1 MRTVGK
7 GGCSA
12 FPKQGTELD
21 EAYRTAEYYIED
33 DPPIRFEI
41 DQPHQGLALLLMS
54 FDVEQAVWITA
65 YNPGSQLQSG
75 DDNLTNQMQLLER
88 IEAMRLNYFVGH
100 SCDKAGE
107 WFEPG
112 YLVLGMDEEIGV
124 DLGRDFGQYAVVAIG
139 LSGEPRLRLVG
150 N

>member
-1 MRTVGK
+1 M
-7 GGCSA
+7 A
-12 FPKQGTELD
+12 QGTELD

-65 YNPGSQLQSG
+65 YNPGSQFQSG

-124 DLGRDFGQYAVVAIG
+124 DLGRDFGQYAVVTIG
-139 LSGEPRLRLVG
+139 PSGEPKLRLVA

>member
-1 MRTVGK
+1 MARV
-7 GGCSA
+7 
-12 FPKQGTELD
+12 TELED
-21 EAYRTAEYYIED
+21 AYRTAEYYIED

-41 DQPHQGLALLLMS
+41 GQPHQGLALLLMS
-54 FDVEQAVWITA
+54 FDVQQAVWITA
-65 YNPGSQLQSG
+65 YNPGSQLQSEDG
-75 DDNLTNQMQLLER
+75 NLTNQMQLLER
-88 IEAMRLNYFVGH
+88 IESMRLNYFVGH

-124 DLGRDFGQYAVVAIG
+124 DLGRDFGQHAVVAIG
-139 LSGEPRLRLVG
+139 PSGEPRLRLVA

>member
-1 MRTVGK
+1 MVRVTK
-7 GGCSA
+7 L
-12 FPKQGTELD
+12 ED
-21 EAYRTAEYYIED
+21 AYRTAEYYIED
-33 DPPIRFEI
+33 DPPSRFEI
-41 DQPHQGLALLLMS
+41 GQPHQGLALLLMS
-54 FDVEQAVWITA
+54 FEVQQAVWITA
-65 YNPGSQLQSG
+65 YNPGSQLQSEDG
-75 DDNLTNQMQLLER
+75 NLTNQMQLLER

-112 YLVLGMDEEIGV
+112 YLVLGMSEEIGV

-139 LSGEPRLRLVG
+139 PSGEPRLRLVA

>member
-1 MRTVGK
+1 M
-7 GGCSA
+7 A
-12 FPKQGTELD
+12 QGTELD

-54 FDVEQAVWITA
+54 FDVEHAVWITA

-100 SCDKAGE
+100 SCDKSGE

-139 LSGEPRLRLVG
+139 LSGEPRLRLVA

>member
-1 MRTVGK
+1 M
-7 GGCSA
+7 A
-12 FPKQGTELD
+12 QGTELD
-21 EAYRTAEYYIED
+21 EAYRAAEYYIED

-54 FDVEQAVWITA
+54 FDVEHAVWITA

-100 SCDKAGE
+100 SCDESGE

-139 LSGEPRLRLVG
+139 PSGEPKLRLVA

>member
-1 MRTVGK
+1 MARVTD
-7 GGCSA
+7 
-12 FPKQGTELD
+12 LD
-21 EAYRTAEYYIED
+21 DAYRTAEYYIED

-41 DQPHQGLALLLMS
+41 GQPHQGLALLLMS
-54 FDVEQAVWITA
+54 FDVQQAVWITA
-65 YNPGSQLQSG
+65 YNPGSQLQSEDG
-75 DDNLTNQMQLLER
+75 NLTNQMQLLER

-107 WFEPG
+107 WLEPG

-124 DLGRDFGQYAVVAIG
+124 DLGRDFGQHAVVAIG
-139 LSGEPRLRLVG
+139 PSGEPRLRLVA

>member
-1 MRTVGK
+1 MVRVTK
-7 GGCSA
+7 
-12 FPKQGTELD
+12 LY

-41 DQPHQGLALLLMS
+41 GQPHQGLALLLMS
-54 FDVEQAVWITA
+54 FDVQQAVWITA
-65 YNPGSQLQSG
+65 YNPGSQLQSEDG
-75 DDNLTNQMQLLER
+75 NLTNQMQLLER

-112 YLVLGMDEEIGV
+112 YLVLGMGEEIGV
-124 DLGRDFGQYAVVAIG
+124 DLGRDFGQHAVVVHRAV
-139 LSGEPRLRLVG
+139 RRA
-150 N
+150 

>member
-1 MRTVGK
+1 M
-7 GGCSA
+7 A
-12 FPKQGTELD
+12 QGTKLD

-139 LSGEPRLRLVG
+139 LSGEPRLRLVA

>member
-1 MRTVGK
+1 M
-7 GGCSA
+7 A
-12 FPKQGTELD
+12 QGTELD

-54 FDVEQAVWITA
+54 FDVEHAVWITA

-100 SCDKAGE
+100 SCDEAGE

-112 YLVLGMDEEIGV
+112 YLVLGMEEIGV
-124 DLGRDFGQYAVVAIG
+124 DLGRDFGQHAVVAIG
-139 LSGEPRLRLVG
+139 PSGEPKLRLVA

>member
-1 MRTVGK
+1 MVRVTK
-7 GGCSA
+7 
-12 FPKQGTELD
+12 LD
-21 EAYRTAEYYIED
+21 DAYRTAEYYIED

-41 DQPHQGLALLLMS
+41 GQPHQGLALLLMS
-54 FDVEQAVWITA
+54 FDVQQAVWITA
-65 YNPGSQLQSG
+65 YNPGSQLQSEDG
-75 DDNLTNQMQLLER
+75 NLTNQMQLLER

-112 YLVLGMDEEIGV
+112 YLVLGMGEEIGV
-124 DLGRDFGQYAVVAIG
+124 DLGRDFGQHAVVAIG
-139 LSGEPRLRLVG
+139 PCGEPRLRLVA